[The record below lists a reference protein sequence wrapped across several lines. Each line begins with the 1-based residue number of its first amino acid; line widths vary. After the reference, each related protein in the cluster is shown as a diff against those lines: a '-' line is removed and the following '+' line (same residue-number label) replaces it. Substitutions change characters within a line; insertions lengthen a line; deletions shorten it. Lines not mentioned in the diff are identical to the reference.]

1 MKNQTR
7 LMALTY
13 LRKRPG
19 QVCHYKD
26 IAADLN
32 YQGEAQN
39 ISTALSRIVRD
50 YPSYGVRREGAGGYV
65 YRPNLET
72 DPETKEPVVQKD
84 EYWELVG
91 NIEGMRLLK
100 DESGDLWIARKFR
113 PTDLSFG

>member
-1 MKNQTR
+1 MSNPTR
-7 LMALTY
+7 LLALTY

-26 IAADLN
+26 IAADIA

-65 YRPNLET
+65 YRPNLA
-72 DPETKEPVVQKD
+72 VD
-84 EYWELVG
+84 EKTEQVEVNTMWELVG
-91 NIEGMRLLK
+91 NIEGLRLLK
-100 DESGDLWIARKFR
+100 DETGDLWIARKFR